1 MTIDRIEKE
10 IIKAIRIEDKQI
22 MFLTQEDK
30 RYLKSLEN
38 FTKKLFKEYR
48 EGKWKTNNKK
58 LKINYTK
65 NLQR

>member
-1 MTIDRIEKE
+1 MTIDKIEKE
-10 IIKAIRIEDKQI
+10 IVKAIRIEDKQI

-48 EGKWKTNNKK
+48 EGK
-58 LKINYTK
+58 
-65 NLQR
+65 

>member
-1 MTIDRIEKE
+1 MTLDRVEKE
-10 IIKAIRIEDKQI
+10 IVKAIRTEDKEI

-48 EGKWKTNNKK
+48 EGE
-58 LKINYTK
+58 
-65 NLQR
+65 

>member
-38 FTKKLFKEYR
+38 FTKNIQGRTF
-48 EGKWKTNNKK
+48 
-58 LKINYTK
+58 
-65 NLQR
+65 